1 MSRAPFHVLS
11 QVLSAVRKCPSL
23 VAVVAVLSSST
34 SARAGA
40 DPAQPSSPTV
50 LTLAEALSRAETASP
65 LVRRARVDREAIAA
79 REVGASL
86 LLPTN
91 PVVSAAAGPRHDNG
105 QRGIETLLHAEQTVE
120 IGGQRAARRALVSR
134 AVETAGLREQ
144 VARIETRARVR
155 AAYVATQLA
164 GAEVEAAAERE
175 RLMNAIYD
183 AVKSRVA
190 SGASSNVDL
199 ELARFERGVAA
210 RDKAGA
216 SLAAADLLARLR
228 VAVGLAPGQPLAVV
242 PEIAVPP
249 RRGSE
254 LGNLLAAAE
263 QRRTELAVLRASGA
277 EIDADL
283 TRLRR
288 EAIPSLTLFADFE
301 RDLPGQVYVGGG
313 LAIGLPLWRRQQGEI
328 ALATAERSRLDE
340 ERALAE
346 RQVALEVERAYQSVN
361 AQAGI
366 VELLDRDVVPAAE
379 ASVRL
384 LTEGWRA
391 GKFDLFRVLQTSR
404 DASEARRL
412 YLATLGALWDAS
424 IALDRAVGDQ

>member
-1 MSRAPFHVLS
+1 MSH
-11 QVLSAVRKCPSL
+11 VRKCPSF
-23 VAVVAVLSSST
+23 VIVVACVSICG
-34 SARAGA
+34 SARAAA
-40 DPAQPSSPTV
+40 DPDPSASPTTSPTV
-50 LTLAEALSRAETASP
+50 LTLAEALSRAEAASP
-65 LVRRARVDREAIAA
+65 LVRRARADRDATAA

-86 LLPTN
+86 LLPSN

-105 QRGIETLLHAEQTVE
+105 QRGIETLLHAEQTFE
-120 IGGQRAARRALVSR
+120 IGGQRSARRALVSR
-134 AVETAGLREQ
+134 AVETATLREE

-155 AAYVATQLA
+155 AAYVAAQLA
-164 GAEVEAAAERE
+164 GAQVDAAAERE
-175 RLMNAIYD
+175 RLITALYD

-210 RDKAGA
+210 RDEAGA
-216 SLAAADLLARLR
+216 SLAAADLRARLR
-228 VAVGLAPGQPLAVV
+228 VVVGFAPGQPLAVV
-242 PEIAVPP
+242 PELAVPAP
-249 RRGSE
+249 RSTE
-254 LGNLLAAAE
+254 LPALLATAE
-263 QRRTELAVLRASGA
+263 QRRTELAVLRATGQ

-288 EAIPSLTLFADFE
+288 EAIPSPTLFVDFE
-301 RDLPGQVYVGGG
+301 RDLPGQVYLGAG
-313 LAIGLPLWRRQQGEI
+313 LAIPLPLWRRQQGEI
-328 ALATAERSRLDE
+328 AVAEAQRARLDE
-340 ERALAE
+340 ERALAGRE
-346 RQVALEVERAYQSVN
+346 VALEVERAFQSMR
-361 AQAGI
+361 AQAAI

-404 DASEARRL
+404 DASLARRL
-412 YLATLGALWDAS
+412 YLETLGALWDAS

>member
-1 MSRAPFHVLS
+1 MSHVRH
-11 QVLSAVRKCPSL
+11 VRKCPRPVSFIIPL
-23 VAVVAVLSSST
+23 SFYLSSLARP
-34 SARAGA
+34 ARAETEPPR
-40 DPAQPSSPTV
+40 PAPPALS
-50 LTLAEALSRAETASP
+50 LAEALARAESASP
-65 LVRRARVDREAIAA
+65 LVRRASAERVAVAA
-79 REVGASL
+79 REVGASIL
-86 LLPTN
+86 FPTN
-91 PVVSAAAGPRHDNG
+91 PIVSGAAGPRREGDR
-105 QRGIETLLHAEQTVE
+105 RGTEFLLHAEQTVE
-120 IGGQRAARRALVSR
+120 IGGQRAARRAVVSR
-134 AVETAGLREQ
+134 AVETADLRLA
-144 VARIETRARVR
+144 VARAETRARLR
-155 AAYVATQLA
+155 AAYVAAQLA
-164 GAEVEAAAERE
+164 QAQVEAAAERE

-228 VAVGLAPGQPLAVV
+228 VAVGFAPGQPLAVF

-249 RRGSE
+249 QRETE
-254 LGNLLAAAE
+254 LPALLAVAE
-263 QRRTELAVLRASGA
+263 QRRAELAVLRASGA
-277 EIDADL
+277 ELDADL
-283 TRLRR
+283 TRLHR

-301 RDLPGQVYVGGG
+301 RDLPGQAYLGGG
-313 LAIGLPLWRRQQGEI
+313 VAIPLPLWRRQQGEI
-328 ALATAERSRLDE
+328 ALAQAERARLDE
-340 ERALAE
+340 ERALEE
-346 RQVALEVERAYQSVN
+346 RQVALEVERAFQSVN

-366 VELLDRDVVPAAE
+366 VEQLDRDVVPAAE

-412 YLATLGALWDAS
+412 YLETLGALWDAS
-424 IALDRAVGDQ
+424 IALDRAVGDR